1 LFAAAGSDLGV
12 EHSLLDVST
21 FAPSPAARRDASM
34 PAPEFMAAHHA
45 YLELMM
51 RLSGDTRFD
60 IIHNHSLHYLPI
72 ALARTAS
79 APVVTT
85 LHTPP
90 TPWLESAIDVNAD
103 NTRFVAVSEYTARS
117 WSHVTT
123 GIDVISNGVDLRM
136 WPAGPGGDELV
147 WFGRFVPEK
156 GAHIAVRAAVRA
168 GVGLRLAGPISDR
181 AYFDSEIRP
190 LLSDRIRYVGHL
202 DQKDLAALVGRSAAT
217 LVTPLWDEPYGLVVA
232 ESLAC
237 GTPVAGFRRGGI
249 PEILSA
255 DSGILVDPDDVDALA
270 VAARR
275 AMSLSRDIA
284 RARAES
290 HCAENE
296 MVDGYLTL
304 YRRLTSR
311 ADVVSA

>member
-1 LFAAAGSDLGV
+1 
-12 EHSLLDVST
+12 
-21 FAPSPAARRDASM
+21 
-34 PAPEFMAAHHA
+34 
-45 YLELMM
+45 
-51 RLSGDTRFD
+51 
-60 IIHNHSLHYLPI
+60 
-72 ALARTAS
+72 
-79 APVVTT
+79 
-85 LHTPP
+85 
-90 TPWLESAIDVNAD
+90 
-103 NTRFVAVSEYTARS
+103 
-117 WSHVTT
+117 
-123 GIDVISNGVDLRM
+123 
-136 WPAGPGGDELV
+136 
-147 WFGRFVPEK
+147 
-156 GAHIAVRAAVRA
+156 
-168 GVGLRLAGPISDR
+168 
-181 AYFDSEIRP
+181 
-190 LLSDRIRYVGHL
+190 
-202 DQKDLAALVGRSAAT
+202 
-217 LVTPLWDEPYGLVVA
+217 LVVA